1 MENFIISNK
10 DMSRDNKV
18 SNMIGAIKE
27 KRKKICHKYYI
38 KWKLKFVGAK
48 QNSYGK
54 KLRYMT
60 VQLSTPIQSGF
71 FK

>member
-10 DMSRDNKV
+10 DMNRDNKV
-18 SNMIGAIKE
+18 SNVIGAIKE
-27 KRKKICHKYYI
+27 KRKKICHKYCI

-60 VQLSTPIQSGF
+60 MRLSKKPQTEWVF
-71 FK
+71 